1 MPSVVSGLAARTC
14 PRSASM
20 GRRPSRRPA
29 SRGSTVRRARG
40 HRLAQC
46 ADQILAAVRDMGGA
60 DQIRSSGPTVPT
72 LIRVPRG
79 NVGEGAAIPQFVP
92 RPGASAAR
100 ASGDPSITTS
110 APAAIALASPPPRRM
125 PPSATTGTY
134 RPVSLRYASRAAAT
148 SLMAV
153 TCGTPMPRTS
163 RVVHAAPGPTPTK
176 TAAAPAPS
184 TRMRRRRWSCC
195 RPRPGSA

>member
-29 SRGSTVRRARG
+29 SRGSTVRRRG
-40 HRLAQC
+40 PRLAQC

-60 DQIRSSGPTVPT
+60 DQDPLERPDRADRDPCATWQCRRGRRHPPVRSATGSLGGTRQRRSEHHD
-72 LIRVPRG
+72 I
-79 NVGEGAAIPQFVP
+79 
-92 RPGASAAR
+92 RPGGDRLGELAA
-100 ASGDPSITTS
+100 
-110 APAAIALASPPPRRM
+110 AL

-176 TAAAPAPS
+176 AAAAPAPS